1 MRTALAGFGTYAAK
15 RVAGAIPTLFILA
28 TIVFFL
34 LRLAPGG
41 PFDGDRVFPA
51 EIRAAIDA
59 RYGLNL
65 PLWDQYARWMKA
77 VVLHFDFG
85 ESFHYV
91 GRSVN
96 EMISVSL
103 PPSLVLGG
111 LALVLAVLVG
121 GPLGVLA
128 AWRQGTW
135 MDSSAIFVAVAGV
148 SLPSYLVASSLVML
162 FSLKLGWFPPAL
174 WEEPTSI
181 VLPVVT
187 LALRP
192 MAITARLVRASMLET
207 LASDYIRTAH
217 AKGVPVRRI
226 LFRHAL
232 RNSLIPVV
240 TVLGPIA
247 AGLVTGSFL
256 VEMVFQVPGLG
267 KHFVAAVMNRDYPM
281 VMGVTL
287 VYGVILILA
296 NLVVDVACAMLVPRI
311 RLEERTD

>member
-1 MRTALAGFGTYAAK
+1 MTSGILTYSAK
-15 RVAGAIPTLFILA
+15 RVLSAVPTLLILA

-34 LRLAPGG
+34 LRIAPGG
-41 PFDGDRVFPA
+41 PFDGERVFPP
-51 EIRAAIDA
+51 EVKAAIDA
-59 RYGLNL
+59 HYGLDQ
-65 PLWDQYARWMKA
+65 PLWRQYWNWMREI
-77 VVLHFDFG
+77 VLHFDFG

-96 EMISVSL
+96 EMIANSL
-103 PPSLVLGG
+103 PTSLLLGG
-111 LALVLAVLVG
+111 LALLVAVLIG

-135 MDSSAIFVAVAGV
+135 LDSGAIFLAVAGV
-148 SLPSYLVASSLVML
+148 SLPAYLVASSLVML
-162 FSLKLGWFPPAL
+162 FSLQLGWLPPAL
-174 WEEPTSI
+174 WEEPASA
-181 VLPVVT
+181 VLPVIT

-192 MAITARLVRASMLET
+192 LAITARLVRSSMIET
-207 LASDYIRTAH
+207 LSADYIRTAH
-217 AKGVPVRRI
+217 AKGVEVRDV

-240 TVLGPIA
+240 TVMGPLA

-267 KHFVAAVMNRDYPM
+267 KHFVGAVLNRDYPM

-287 VYGVILILA
+287 VYGLVLIVA
-296 NLVVDVACAMLVPRI
+296 NLVVDVLCAILDPRI
-311 RLEERTD
+311 RLDERGA

>member
-1 MRTALAGFGTYAAK
+1 MMNGILAYTAK
-15 RVAGAIPTLFILA
+15 RILSAIPTLLILA

-34 LRLAPGG
+34 LRIAPGG
-41 PFDGDRVFPA
+41 PFDGERVFPP
-51 EIRAAIDA
+51 EVKAAIDA
-59 RYGLNL
+59 HYGLDQ
-65 PLWDQYARWMKA
+65 PLWRQYWNWMRDI
-77 VVLHFDFG
+77 VLYFDFG

-96 EMISVSL
+96 EMIANSL
-103 PPSLVLGG
+103 PASLLLGG
-111 LALVLAVLVG
+111 LALLVALLFG
-121 GPLGVLA
+121 VPLGVLA

-135 MDSSAIFVAVAGV
+135 LDSGAIFLAVAGV

-162 FSLKLGWFPPAL
+162 FSLHLGWLPPAL
-174 WEEPTSI
+174 WEEPASA

-192 MAITARLVRASMLET
+192 LAITARLVRSSMIET
-207 LASDYIRTAH
+207 LSADYIRTAH
-217 AKGVPVRRI
+217 AKGVEVRQV
-226 LFRHAL
+226 LFHHAL

-240 TVLGPIA
+240 TVMGPLA

-267 KHFVAAVMNRDYPM
+267 KHFVAAVLNRDYPM

-287 VYGVILILA
+287 IYGVVLIAA
-296 NLVVDVACAMLVPRI
+296 NLVVDVLCALLDPRI
-311 RLEERTD
+311 RLDGSSA